1 MPMTPTASRIF
12 AISLTDRFPLLA
24 QKKSSQAVDASLGF
38 GNSPLEERWVSVFVS
53 RFACMHICGGNAISG
68 GGI

>member
-24 QKKSSQAVDASLGF
+24 RKKSSHAVAASVEF
-38 GNSPLEERWVSVFVS
+38 ENSDL
-53 RFACMHICGGNAISG
+53 GNAWRG
-68 GGI
+68 ELA